1 MTLRSSKSECL
12 RTWTR
17 IVGIY
22 TRCQLTKE
30 ADKLIAISA
39 IAREMKPIMG
49 CRYLAGLWERNLVDQ
64 LEWRIDRG
72 DRSRPATYRA
82 PSWSWASVEGYCSPN
97 DSSEPMKHLI
107 EIHSAHIDLA
117 ADDEMGQ
124 VKGGYLDV
132 SGQLFVVDWSLRRS
146 DETFH
151 HYPEFSVSCDT
162 WPDCSL
168 ENINEPLHLLPL
180 TVSDSEWEV
189 HIVGLILQQCGHQAC
204 YQRVGCTEI
213 HRFPNRFVAIPD
225 GGISDEGP
233 FFNLLKVFGEVMRE
247 DRSRAFS
254 MNDSQMEHIRLV

>member
-1 MTLRSSKSECL
+1 MWPKSGLEDLAILDFNRHSSPTMFTSESLRSPVSKLLSNTSGPPVSECL
-12 RTWTR
+12 GAWAG
-17 IVGIY
+17 IVETY
-22 TRCQLTKE
+22 TQCQLTKE

-39 IAREMKPIMG
+39 IAREMNPIMG
-49 CRYLAGLWERNLVDQ
+49 CRYLAELWERNLVDQ
-64 LEWRIDRG
+64 LEWRIERG

-132 SGQLFVVDWSLRRS
+132 IGQLFVVDWSLRRS

-151 HYPEFSVSCDT
+151 HYPEFSVRSET

-168 ENINEPLHLLPL
+168 EKINEPLHLLPL
-180 TVSDSEWEV
+180 TVS
-189 HIVGLILQQCGHQAC
+189 A
-204 YQRVGCTEI
+204 
-213 HRFPNRFVAIPD
+213 
-225 GGISDEGP
+225 SD
-233 FFNLLKVFGEVMRE
+233 
-247 DRSRAFS
+247 
-254 MNDSQMEHIRLV
+254 